1 MISRIHNQKSNSQ
14 RLVTL
19 ALSYLLLAFSAS
31 TPSLAAEDSS
41 NETTDSSKQD
51 LKSDSLTTENQNT
64 ENLSTEKRA
73 RVPATADHFLRCYNE
88 AVKATRLRRWQ
99 VALEFNTAALHEANQ
114 ASSERSRYLQ
124 ARLLQGLLF
133 NRMDKP
139 QKAFETLTDLMK
151 PLTAQ
156 YGKGSSEVGSAYSE
170 LAEAELALGQFKTA
184 EQDARKSI
192 SIFEQIS
199 KSKDN
204 QDSERELGLSL
215 SRLARALS
223 KQGFNE
229 DARNHFLQARA
240 ALAAE
245 PGYKEQDLADELRL
259 EALFFGKVGSNKT
272 ATQLFEKSCQLK
284 EALSNPEQPAH
295 LTGEVKFTW
304 EHGSPRSHEIIDH
317 EFPLRY
323 ITANHVRVAVTVIDL
338 WELASVLV
346 CVTNLDDHRRP
357 VGLGT
362 VKTFHAVIDTKSGQT
377 KQLAP
382 LTYVDHKIIDRI
394 RRERGMWDLTQD
406 RPWLANIQ
414 RTRNIRGLVPP
425 SGHDL
430 FRGPNVFGVWGEWP
444 GVSHTV
450 PTRVS
455 VYPSRENIFNRNE
468 DDDIETEAGLI
479 SNEGAKHAGLATIAL
494 EPMESRT
501 GETFYI
507 YPRGEDILVQVVVGN
522 TTFEFPFHCRK
533 RRIP

>member
-1 MISRIHNQKSNSQ
+1 MTSIAHIQPKRRNCPTQ
-14 RLVTL
+14 L
-19 ALSYLLLAFSAS
+19 ALSILLVAGLNSPTS
-31 TPSLAAEDSS
+31 CHAAEAELEDTDNTVIMNGRQKASS
-41 NETTDSSKQD
+41 
-51 LKSDSLTTENQNT
+51 TENTSNSI
-64 ENLSTEKRA
+64 ST
-73 RVPATADHFLRCYNE
+73 DHFLRCYNE
-88 AVKATRLRRWQ
+88 ALRATKSRRWQ

-114 ASSERSRYLQ
+114 ASSERSRYLR

-139 QKAFETLTDLMK
+139 QKAFETLNALMK

-156 YGKGSSEVGSAYSE
+156 YSKNSIEVGNAYSE
-170 LAEAELALGQFKTA
+170 LAEAQLALGQNKDA
-184 EQDARKSI
+184 EQNARRAI
-192 SIFEQIS
+192 GIFEQVV
-199 KSKDN
+199 KSKEKSEEN
-204 QDSERELGLSL
+204 QDSERDLGLSF

-223 KQGFNE
+223 KQGFNG
-229 DARNHFLQARA
+229 DARDYFLRART

-272 ATQLFEKSCQLK
+272 ATQLFEKSCQIK
-284 EALSNPEQPAH
+284 EALSDPEQPAH
-295 LTGEVKFTW
+295 LAGEVKFTW

-323 ITANHVRVAVTVIDL
+323 ITANHIRVAVTVIDL

-362 VKTFHAVIDTKSGQT
+362 VKAFHAAIDTKCGLT

-468 DDDIETEAGLI
+468 DDDIDTEAGLI
-479 SNEGAKHAGLATIAL
+479 RNEGAKHAGLATIAL

>member
-1 MISRIHNQKSNSQ
+1 MTTWIVMVIL
-14 RLVTL
+14 LVSLCSSTSCL
-19 ALSYLLLAFSAS
+19 AADGEIDNELGGRKTIGSAS
-31 TPSLAAEDSS
+31 PISDSI
-41 NETTDSSKQD
+41 EKTRQDTTDNNVLPNRK
-51 LKSDSLTTENQNT
+51 LNT
-64 ENLSTEKRA
+64 
-73 RVPATADHFLRCYNE
+73 PTADHFLRCYNE
-88 AVKATRLRRWQ
+88 AIRATKSRRWQ

-124 ARLLQGLLF
+124 ARLLQGLLY

-139 QKAFETLTDLMK
+139 QKAFETLTDLLK

-156 YGKGSSEVGSAYSE
+156 YGTSSTEVGTAYSE
-170 LAEAELALGQFKTA
+170 LAEAQLALGQFKNAEVNAQKAVAIA
-184 EQDARKSI
+184 EQFTKRN
-192 SIFEQIS
+192 EM
-199 KSKDN
+199 
-204 QDSERELGLSL
+204 QDSERALGLSY

-229 DARNHFLQARA
+229 DARTYFQRART
-240 ALAAE
+240 ALAVE
-245 PGYKEQDLADELRL
+245 PGYRDQDLADELRL
-259 EALFFGKVGSNKT
+259 EALFYGKIGGNKT

-284 EALSNPEQPAH
+284 EALADPEQPAH
-295 LTGEVKFTW
+295 LSGEVKFTW

-362 VKTFHAVIDTKSGQT
+362 VQTFHAVIDPKTALT
-377 KQLAP
+377 RQLAP
-382 LTYVDHKIIDRI
+382 LTYIDHKRIDRI

-468 DDDIETEAGLI
+468 DDDIDTEAGLI
-479 SNEGAKHAGLATIAL
+479 RNEGAKHAGLATIAL

-533 RRIP
+533 LRIP

>member
-1 MISRIHNQKSNSQ
+1 
-14 RLVTL
+14 
-19 ALSYLLLAFSAS
+19 
-31 TPSLAAEDSS
+31 
-41 NETTDSSKQD
+41 
-51 LKSDSLTTENQNT
+51 
-64 ENLSTEKRA
+64 
-73 RVPATADHFLRCYNE
+73 
-88 AVKATRLRRWQ
+88 
-99 VALEFNTAALHEANQ
+99 
-114 ASSERSRYLQ
+114 
-124 ARLLQGLLF
+124 LLF

-139 QKAFETLTDLMK
+139 QKAFETLNALMK

-156 YGKGSSEVGSAYSE
+156 YGKSSAEVGNAYSE
-170 LAEAELALGQFKTA
+170 LAEAQLALGQNKEA
-184 EQDARKSI
+184 EQNAKNAI
-192 SIFEQIS
+192 GIFEQLV
-199 KSKDN
+199 KGEGKN
-204 QDSERELGLSL
+204 ERTQDSERDLGLGF

-223 KQGFNE
+223 KQGFNS
-229 DARNHFLQARA
+229 DARDYFLRART
-240 ALAAE
+240 ALATD

-272 ATQLFEKSCQLK
+272 ATQLFEKSCQIK
-284 EALSNPEQPAH
+284 EALSDPEQPAH
-295 LTGEVKFTW
+295 LSGEVKFTW

-323 ITANHVRVAVTVIDL
+323 ITANHIRVAVTVIDL

-357 VGLGT
+357 VGLGK
-362 VKTFHAVIDTKSGQT
+362 VKAFHAVIDTKCGLT

-468 DDDIETEAGLI
+468 DDDIDTEAGLI
-479 SNEGAKHAGLATIAL
+479 RNEGAKHAGLTTIAL

>member
-1 MISRIHNQKSNSQ
+1 MAYDNPNITGSGCPVDNLGKCLTN
-14 RLVTL
+14 
-19 ALSYLLLAFSAS
+19 LAFSLLLVAGLYW
-31 TPSLAAEDSS
+31 PSSCRAAENEVKNSS
-41 NETTDSSKQD
+41 NT
-51 LKSDSLTTENQNT
+51 
-64 ENLSTEKRA
+64 
-73 RVPATADHFLRCYNE
+73 DHFLRCYNE
-88 AVKATRLRRWQ
+88 ALKAAQSRRWQ

-114 ASSERSRYLQ
+114 ASSKRSRYLQ

-139 QKAFETLTDLMK
+139 QKAFETLSDLIK

-156 YGKGSSEVGSAYSE
+156 YGKGSIEVANAFSE
-170 LAEAELALGQFKTA
+170 LAEAELALGQNKNA
-184 EQDARKSI
+184 EQNARTAI
-192 SIFEQIS
+192 GIFEGL
-199 KSKDN
+199 SKDEDKN
-204 QDSERELGLSL
+204 KERRDSERDLGFGF

-229 DARNHFLQARA
+229 DARDYFLRARG
-240 ALAAE
+240 ALAKE

-259 EALFFGKVGSNKT
+259 EAMFFGKVGSHKT
-272 ATQLFEKSCQLK
+272 ATQLFEKSCQIK
-284 EALSNPEQPAH
+284 ETLSDPEQPAH
-295 LTGEVKFTW
+295 LSGEVKFTW
-304 EHGSPRSHEIIDH
+304 EHGSPRAHEIIDH

-362 VKTFHAVIDTKSGQT
+362 VNAFHAIVDTKSGLT

-468 DDDIETEAGLI
+468 DDDIDTEAGLI
-479 SNEGAKHAGLATIAL
+479 RNEGAKHAGLATIAL

>member
-1 MISRIHNQKSNSQ
+1 MTSFVHIQQTRTKC
-14 RLVTL
+14 LTK
-19 ALSYLLLAFSAS
+19 LAFSLLLITGLQWPAYCR
-31 TPSLAAEDSS
+31 AAE
-41 NETTDSSKQD
+41 
-51 LKSDSLTTENQNT
+51 SDIQTTENIQNA
-64 ENLSTEKRA
+64 NNS
-73 RVPATADHFLRCYNE
+73 DHFLRCYNE
-88 AVKATRLRRWQ
+88 ALRATQSRRWQ

-114 ASSERSRYLQ
+114 ASSARSRYLQ

-139 QKAFETLTDLMK
+139 QKAFETLSDLLK

-156 YGKGSSEVGSAYSE
+156 YGKSSIQVGNAYSE
-170 LAEAELALGQFKTA
+170 LAEAELALSQNKNA
-184 EQDARKSI
+184 ELNARKAI
-192 SIFEQIS
+192 AIFEQLVND
-199 KSKDN
+199 KNKENKDG
-204 QDSERELGLSL
+204 ERDLGLSF
-215 SRLARALS
+215 SRLAQALS

-229 DARNHFLQARA
+229 DARDYFLQARK
-240 ALAAE
+240 ALTAE
-245 PGYKEQDLADELRL
+245 PGYKEQDIADELRL
-259 EALFFGKVGSNKT
+259 EAKFFGKLGSNKT
-272 ATQLFEKSCQLK
+272 ATQLFEKSCQIK
-284 EALSNPEQPAH
+284 EALSDPEQPAH
-295 LTGEVKFTW
+295 LSGEVKFIW
-304 EHGSPRSHEIIDH
+304 EHGSPRAHEIIDH

-362 VKTFHAVIDTKSGQT
+362 VKAFHAVVDTKSGLT

-468 DDDIETEAGLI
+468 DDDIDTEAGLI
-479 SNEGAKHAGLATIAL
+479 RNEGAKHAGLATISL

-507 YPRGEDILVQVVVGN
+507 YPRGEDILVQVMVGN

>member
-1 MISRIHNQKSNSQ
+1 MKILELAKIAQQSPISNLPIEKSMTSLVQSQ
-14 RLVTL
+14 HGKSKYLSTL
-19 ALSYLLLAFSAS
+19 AISVLLVAAHLYWPLSCRA
-31 TPSLAAEDSS
+31 
-41 NETTDSSKQD
+41 
-51 LKSDSLTTENQNT
+51 TENT
-64 ENLSTEKRA
+64 VS
-73 RVPATADHFLRCYNE
+73 ADHFLRCYNE
-88 AVKATRLRRWQ
+88 ALRATQARRWQ
-99 VALEFNTAALHEANQ
+99 VALDFNTAALHEANQ

-139 QKAFETLTDLMK
+139 QKAFETLSDLLK

-156 YGKGSSEVGSAYSE
+156 YGKSSKEAGNAYSE
-170 LAEAELALGQFKTA
+170 LAEAELALGQNKNA
-184 EQDARKSI
+184 EESARKAI
-192 SIFEQIS
+192 GIFEQID
-199 KSKDN
+199 KEHKDKEKHV
-204 QDSERELGLSL
+204 SERELGLSFL
-215 SRLARALS
+215 RLARALAS
-223 KQGFNE
+223 QGFNE
-229 DARNHFLQARA
+229 DARADFLRARNL
-240 ALAAE
+240 LAAE

-259 EALFFGKVGSNKT
+259 EAMFFGKLGSNKT

-284 EALSNPEQPAH
+284 EALSDPEQPAH
-295 LTGEVKFTW
+295 LAGEVKFNW

-362 VKTFHAVIDTKSGQT
+362 VKAFHALIDAKSGLT

-425 SGHDL
+425 NGHDL

-468 DDDIETEAGLI
+468 DDDVDTEAGLI
-479 SNEGAKHAGLATIAL
+479 RNEGAKQAGLATIAL